1 MTTLNRRILIIL
13 LILLL
18 CAAAFVLFGY
28 LSLRR
33 SVPPESGRLSVAG
46 LQRPVEIGR
55 DEWGV
60 PHLLAEDETSLYFAA
75 GYCCAQDR
83 LWEMDLLRRAA
94 LGRLA
99 EILGPELVPV
109 DEFAR
114 TIGFGRLGVQLVPL
128 LPDRTAANLRAYTA
142 GVNACIAGARQLPLE
157 FGVLRYQPTPW
168 QPEESLAIMRL
179 IAWMLSMGW
188 HADPVYAEIA
198 SRVDSL
204 KFSHL
209 RPEAIPGSA
218 RFMGPAP
225 AADSTA
231 ALRALS
237 ASLQL
242 GEAQLRRLLSLPAGG
257 VGSNAWVI
265 NGRLTRKGEALLAND
280 THLFFTVPSLYY
292 LIHLQSPEINA
303 VGAAFPGLPG
313 LVVGRNEQVAW
324 GITNGMIDDVDF
336 VALEPDSAD
345 AQHYRFGR
353 QRYGWRYFDET
364 IAVRGGSERRL
375 RVTWSHLGPMV
386 TAGTPLLPYR
396 GRTPLVLRWT
406 GFEPDDPLTAF
417 QSLLKAR
424 DWGDFLGALES
435 CKNPGENFFYADRA
449 GQIGWKLAAAVP
461 RRAYDDALLPLSPLS
476 TAADTL
482 AAADSLAAGQPDPAW
497 HGLLPFGQLPQ
508 SFQPACGWIANAN
521 NCVADTGSAFYLSA
535 YWEPDYRWQ
544 RIKAA
549 FDTTA
554 RWDAEGCR
562 ALQADLYCGHAAFLV
577 PPLLQA
583 VRTLPLPAGQPADL
597 GRELLAVWDYQET
610 PASVAAT
617 LYEATLLELMRLTFA
632 DEMGEDL
639 YQRFLN
645 LSHVNVRS
653 LDRLIAA
660 NDSLWFDD
668 VRTPARETLNDQLAA
683 AYLAAIDT
691 LTARYGN
698 TPGMWSWGQVHT
710 LIQPHPFGLYSP
722 FRRFFTI
729 GPTPSAGGNFTLNNS
744 SYSLDKPF
752 ATIIGPCIR
761 QISDMSTSDW
771 QVILPAGQSGHP
783 FSRHFRDQQPLWQ
796 EGRLITLHLRG
807 ATHARSGWQWQSL
820 SPLSA
825 IP

>member
-1 MTTLNRRILIIL
+1 MTTFNRRLLFILII
-13 LILLL
+13 ILL
-18 CAAAFVLFGY
+18 CVAAFLIFGY
-28 LSLRR
+28 VSLRR
-33 SVPPESGRLSVAG
+33 SVPPESGRFNVVG

-60 PHLLAEDETSLYFAA
+60 PHVLAEDEAGLYFAA
-75 GYCCAQDR
+75 GFSCAQDR

-99 EILGPELVPV
+99 EIFGPELVPV
-109 DEFAR
+109 DQLAR
-114 TIGFGRLGVQLVPL
+114 TIGFGRLGTHLWPT
-128 LPDRTAANLRAYTA
+128 LPEKTAANLGAYTA
-142 GVNACIAGARQLPLE
+142 GVNAYIAGTKQLPLE
-157 FGVLRYQPTPW
+157 FGVLRYQPAPW
-168 QPEESLAIMRL
+168 RAEESLAIMRL
-179 IAWMLSMGW
+179 IGWLLSMGW
-188 HADPVYAEIA
+188 HADPVYTEIA
-198 SRVDSL
+198 AQVDSL
-204 KFSHL
+204 KFSGL
-209 RPEAIPGSA
+209 RPEAVPGSP
-218 RFMGPAP
+218 RFTVPP
-225 AADSTA
+225 AAAVSTDA
-231 ALRALS
+231 LKTLSAEMRQGETQLRAFF
-237 ASLQL
+237 
-242 GEAQLRRLLSLPAGG
+242 GIPAGG

-265 NGRLTRKGEALLAND
+265 NGRLTRRGEALLAND

-292 LIHLQSPEINA
+292 LMHLQSPEINA

-313 LVVGRNEQVAW
+313 LVVGRNEQIAW

-336 VALEPDSAD
+336 FPLEPDSTD

-353 QRYGWRYFDET
+353 QRYAWRYYDET
-364 IAVRGGSERRL
+364 IAVRGGSDRKV
-375 RVTWSHLGPMV
+375 RVTCSHIGPLV
-386 TAGTPLLPYR
+386 TAETPMLNYR

-406 GFEPDDPLTAF
+406 GFEEDDPLTAF

-424 DWGDFLGALES
+424 DWGDFLAALES

-449 GQIGWKLAAAVP
+449 GQVGWKLAAAVP
-461 RRAYDDALLPLSPLS
+461 RRTYNDALLPPP
-476 TAADTL
+476 AADSL
-482 AAADSLAAGQPDPAW
+482 GVADSLAARGPDPEWRGFVPYA
-497 HGLLPFGQLPQ
+497 QLPQ

-521 NCVADTGSAFYLSA
+521 NCLADTSSAFYLSA

-549 FDTTA
+549 FDTTG
-554 RWDAEGCR
+554 RWDVERCK

-577 PPLLQA
+577 PRLLKA
-583 VRTLPLPAGQPADL
+583 LRRLPLPAGQPADL

-610 PASVAAT
+610 PSSVAAT
-617 LYEATLLELMRLTFA
+617 LYETTLVELMRLTFA

-639 YQRFLN
+639 YRRFLN
-645 LSHVNVRS
+645 LSHVNIRS

-660 NDSLWFDD
+660 NDSLWFDNL
-668 VRTPARETLNDQLAA
+668 RTPFRETLDDQLAA

-691 LTARYGN
+691 LTARYGD
-698 TPGMWSWGQVHT
+698 TPGMWSWGLVHT
-710 LIQPHPFGLYSP
+710 LTQPHPFGLHGP
-722 FRRFFTI
+722 FRRYFTI

-744 SYSLDKPF
+744 TFSLDKPF
-752 ATIIGPCIR
+752 DTIVGPCIR

-807 ATHARSGWQWQSL
+807 VSHTHPSWKWQSL
-820 SPLSA
+820 RPVSA